1 MFWIIL
7 TLIIFIITLVFIW
20 KEVKTEGVLSC
31 IGSTFFI
38 GVAMFIVCALGL
50 YVTNELVYD
59 LGAKTERQYIKTQEI
74 NCIEDNF
81 INVGD
86 FFLGTGTENSEAV
99 YYAMV
104 KTDKG
109 YQMQDFKR
117 EKSYIQ
123 YSTEYYRVETYHD
136 YFTNPVVRFFAG
148 DGYREY
154 YIFYIPENSII
165 ENYNID
171 LK

>member
-7 TLIIFIITLVFIW
+7 TLIIFIIGLVLIW
-20 KEVKTEGVLSC
+20 KEVKTDGVLSC
-31 IGSTFFI
+31 IGSTFFTGI
-38 GVAMFIVCALGL
+38 TMFIVCGL
-50 YVTNELVYD
+50 SLYITNGLVYD
-59 LGAKTERQYIKTQEI
+59 LGAKTERQYIETQEI
-74 NCIEDNF
+74 ICIEDNL

-123 YSTEYYRVETYHD
+123 YSIEHYRIETYCD
-136 YFTNPVVRFFAG
+136 YFTNPIIRFFAG
-148 DGYREY
+148 DGYRE
-154 YIFYIPENSII
+154 
-165 ENYNID
+165 
-171 LK
+171 